1 MRVVVAVS
9 AALAPD
15 KHSLGGTLSSW
26 CYPISFMFV
35 TSSTSGYCGSLS
47 ILNKIYRSIVG
58 KDTWIMHQYKKMC
71 FSKSLDPLY

>member
-26 CYPISFMFV
+26 C
-35 TSSTSGYCGSLS
+35 
-47 ILNKIYRSIVG
+47 
-58 KDTWIMHQYKKMC
+58 
-71 FSKSLDPLY
+71 